1 MRDYGKMKKFFLI
14 SFFIFS
20 LFIFGSISTL
30 FIYPERTQNFIVET
44 LNLKNFLNKKIKI
57 FISSKINDNNINDDI
72 VFGAVAFVR
81 RGRELFFESVR
92 THRSFVRD
100 ALESERDDVFRDS
113 I

>member
-1 MRDYGKMKKFFLI
+1 MCACV
-14 SFFIFS
+14 
-20 LFIFGSISTL
+20 STREAPPPTGL
-30 FIYPERTQNFIVET
+30 AARLLDN
-44 LNLKNFLNKKIKI
+44 NNNK
-57 FISSKINDNNINDDI
+57 NINDDI

-81 RGRELFFESVR
+81 RGREELFFESVR

>member
-1 MRDYGKMKKFFLI
+1 CFRVCV
-14 SFFIFS
+14 
-20 LFIFGSISTL
+20 STREAPPPTGL
-30 FIYPERTQNFIVET
+30 AARLLDN
-44 LNLKNFLNKKIKI
+44 NNN
-57 FISSKINDNNINDDI
+57 NNNNNINDDI

>member
-1 MRDYGKMKKFFLI
+1 MCACV
-14 SFFIFS
+14 
-20 LFIFGSISTL
+20 STREAPPPTGL
-30 FIYPERTQNFIVET
+30 AARLLDN
-44 LNLKNFLNKKIKI
+44 NNN
-57 FISSKINDNNINDDI
+57 NNNNNNINDDI

-81 RGRELFFESVR
+81 RGREELFFESVR